1 MARSV
6 EVPFVV
12 LSDGS
17 KILTHTQLMEDPE
30 LMAFYNRYKKSFTTL
45 LNMNAVRVDDPNER
59 VWAAISEA
67 GR

>member
-17 KILTHTQLMEDPE
+17 KILTHMQLMEDPE
-30 LMAFYNRYKKSFTTL
+30 LMAFYNRYKNCFTTL
-45 LNMNAVRVDDPNER
+45 LNMDAVRFDDPKDR
-59 VWAAISEA
+59 IWAAISEA

>member
-1 MARSV
+1 MAWSM

-45 LNMNAVRVDDPNER
+45 LNMDAVRFDDPKDR
-59 VWAAISEA
+59 VWTAISEA